1 MLNLVMNGEIL
12 YPVKQVN
19 NVSIATHGLNN
30 NFILKYTSQPNAT
43 IFKTPVIVRVGPSV
57 PLRILSVSKTYV
69 LDIELVD
76 IIQIVSACNLN
87 SYLNFVEETVS
98 LESPPPEAN
107 NHNLGELLSQVLPED
122 EIRRNAA
129 VAALA
134 AAAEQK
140 QLEMAAAGMSFQQ
153 RAPGSQLRNGS
164 MTVK

>member
-1 MLNLVMNGEIL
+1 MLNLVMNGAIL

-57 PLRILSVSKTYV
+57 PLRILSVSKADV
-69 LDIELVD
+69 FNIEVVN
-76 IIQIVSACNLN
+76 IIVSVCNLN
-87 SYLNFVEETVS
+87 LNLNFVEETVS

>member
-1 MLNLVMNGEIL
+1 
-12 YPVKQVN
+12 
-19 NVSIATHGLNN
+19 
-30 NFILKYTSQPNAT
+30 
-43 IFKTPVIVRVGPSV
+43 
-57 PLRILSVSKTYV
+57 
-69 LDIELVD
+69 
-76 IIQIVSACNLN
+76 
-87 SYLNFVEETVS
+87 
-98 LESPPPEAN
+98 
-107 NHNLGELLSQVLPED
+107 LLSQVLPED

>member
-1 MLNLVMNGEIL
+1 MLNLVMNGAIL

-57 PLRILSVSKTYV
+57 PLRILSVSKV
-69 LDIELVD
+69 DVFNIELVD
-76 IIQIVSACNLN
+76 IEIYMSVCNLN
-87 SYLNFVEETVS
+87 LYFKFVEETVS